1 MARRS
6 GGSKRGGGK
15 TVVRTPFSSTF
26 KLSGNNAKRTAPKG
40 RSTGKS
46 R

>member
-6 GGSKRGGGK
+6 GGSKRGGK
-15 TVVRTPFSSTF
+15 TVVRTPFTSTF
-26 KLSGNNAKRTAPKG
+26 KMGGGNAKRTSK
-40 RSTGKS
+40 RSNGKS